1 MPNLRVFCP
10 MDRWDSFRWPP
21 SSLTSSFLQLNAL
34 NLTLISAMVEDDLR
48 EFLRP
53 FQWLAKLY
61 LPQLDPLTGAALRE
75 LSSGALIPSVTSI
88 VFGPIGI
95 EGLIFILEERLVV
108 SQAAGSGIS
117 MFTFVSSACIR
128 PTDPGLVARLE
139 VLEATGIQ
147 LTNHSEWMHS
157 IHVRLSAS
165 GNLWEKGMIGCD
177 IAIVVPYFNTVT
189 TPL

>member
-10 MDRWDSFRWPP
+10 VDRWDSFRWSS

-34 NLTLISAMVEDDLR
+34 NLTLIEIVEDDLR

-61 LPQLDPLTGAALRE
+61 LPHSDPLTGSATLRE
-75 LSSGALIPSVTSI
+75 LSSGALIPSATFI

-95 EGLIFILEERLVV
+95 EGLTSILEERLAA
-108 SQAAGSGIS
+108 SKAAGCRIS
-117 MFTFVSSACIR
+117 MFTFVSSGCLR

-139 VLEATGIQ
+139 VLESTGIQ
-147 LTNHSEWMHS
+147 VKFNHD
-157 IHVRLSAS
+157 L
-165 GNLWEKGMIGCD
+165 NLYIW
-177 IAIVVPYFNTVT
+177 
-189 TPL
+189 